1 MFPDRYIY
9 PAIFS
14 YKDDSISIEFPDLP
28 GCLLSAETNEE
39 AFRNAKEALGLYLLD
54 MENDGERI
62 PEPTVINNLNLEPNQ
77 MAVPVEV
84 WMPAYREDIDNK
96 AVKKTVILPKWLNDM
111 AENEKINLSH
121 LLQSAL
127 KNHFGISDYKKQP

>member
-1 MFPDRYIY
+1 
-9 PAIFS
+9 
-14 YKDDSISIEFPDLP
+14 
-28 GCLLSAETNEE
+28 
-39 AFRNAKEALGLYLLD
+39 
-54 MENDGERI
+54 
-62 PEPTVINNLNLEPNQ
+62 